1 MAIMIPQKP
10 REISPNSLEDIMFG
24 ALEKLPDSYYVFHSF
39 KIVSAGDGILH
50 ESETDFVIFNAQK
63 GLMCVEAKAGKVY
76 YKDGEWFYGSGI
88 RMSHDGPFNQAS
100 RNKWKLRDYIN
111 TTRLSGLLSKCKLL
125 HAVWFPSVSEL
136 DIRGQTM
143 PPEADRKLVM
153 TSSALQDPETEIVRI
168 FDIKLSNGIETSLS
182 DLEARQLVDM
192 VLCPSFNVFPTAS
205 LDLDIKRIAFHLLL
219 NEQICLLNYLEEQK
233 TAVINGAA
241 GTGKTMI
248 AIEKA
253 KRHAAN
259 GEKVLFLCYNSKL
272 RQYLSETHTSEN
284 IDFYTV
290 DGLACKLCNSAVPDY
305 ERLKEYLED
314 RFFAGVFPYKHI
326 IIDEGQ
332 DFGQSKLEETD
343 IIRTFKDI
351 VTDDTIDGS
360 FYIFYDKYQLVQGS
374 VLPEYI
380 AEADCKL
387 TLYKNCRNTENIA
400 VTSLRPITER
410 NPVLAAGCVTGST
423 PKFYFRDPDTE
434 MDLAVASIISDLN
447 ADGVKDIVILTPLTE
462 ETSKLAP
469 FCTDGMFRKKTR
481 FTTCR
486 KFKGLE
492 ADAVI
497 LIDID
502 ANTFAGDNAK
512 VFYVG
517 ASRARYKLCLLSDM
531 DDADCREALSK
542 FTNKHNPRKPKREL
556 ASALNSVSSI
566 LHI

>member
-10 REISPNSLEDIMFG
+10 RETSPNSLEDIMFG
-24 ALEKLPDSYYVFHSF
+24 ALEKLPDTYYVFHSF
-39 KIVSAGDGILH
+39 KIVSAGDGVLH

-63 GLMCVEAKAGKVY
+63 GLLCVEAKAGKVY
-76 YKDGEWFYGSGI
+76 CKDGEWFYGSGI

-100 RNKWKLRDYIN
+100 RNKWKLRDYIKS
-111 TTRLSGLLSKCKLL
+111 TRLSDLLNKCKLL

-136 DIRGQTM
+136 DIRGQIM
-143 PPEADRKLVM
+143 PPEADKRLLL
-153 TSSALQDPETEIVRI
+153 TSSALQNPEADIERI
-168 FDIKLSNGIETSLS
+168 FSIQLTNSIETTLTNY
-182 DLEARQLVDM
+182 EAKQLLNN

-205 LDLDIKRIAFHLLL
+205 LDLDIKRIAFHRLL

-248 AIEKA
+248 ALEKA

-259 GEKVLFLCYNSKL
+259 GERVLFLCFNSRL
-272 RQYLSETHTSEN
+272 RQHLNDTNSCDKV
-284 IDFYTV
+284 DFYTI
-290 DGLACKLCNSAVPDY
+290 DGLACKLCNSAAPDY
-305 ERLKEYLED
+305 TRLKEYLED
-314 RFFAGVFPYKHI
+314 KYYSGTFPYKHI

-332 DFGQSKLEETD
+332 DFGQSKIEETD
-343 IIRTFKDI
+343 IIRTLKDI
-351 VTDDTIDGS
+351 ITDDTINGS

-374 VLPEYI
+374 ELPEYI
-380 AEADCKL
+380 IDADCKL

-400 VTSLRPITER
+400 VTSLRPITDR
-410 NPVLAAGCVTGST
+410 NPILAAGCVTGST
-423 PKFYFRDPDTE
+423 PKFYFREPDMPIDVSVT
-434 MDLAVASIISDLN
+434 SIIADLN
-447 ADGVKDIVILTPLTE
+447 AEGVKDIVILTCLTE
-462 ETSKLAP
+462 DTSKLAP
-469 FCTDGMFRKKTR
+469 FCNDGMFRRKAR

-502 ANTFAGDNAK
+502 ANSFGGDNARI
-512 VFYVG
+512 FYVG
-517 ASRARYKLCLLSDM
+517 TSRARYKLCLLSDM
-531 DDADCREALSK
+531 TDEECAIALSK
-542 FTNKHNPRKPKREL
+542 FTNRQNPRKPKREL
-556 ASALNSVSSI
+556 ASALNSINSM

>member
-24 ALEKLPDSYYVFHSF
+24 ALEKLPDTYYVFHSF
-39 KIVSAGDGILH
+39 KIVSAGDGVLH

-63 GLMCVEAKAGKVY
+63 GLLCVEAKAGKVY
-76 YKDGEWFYGSGI
+76 YKDGDWFYGSGI

-100 RNKWKLRDYIN
+100 RNKWKLRDYIKN
-111 TTRLSGLLSKCKLL
+111 TRLSDLLNKCKLL

-143 PPEADRKLVM
+143 PPEADRRLLL
-153 TSSALQDPETEIVRI
+153 TSSALQNPEA
-168 FDIKLSNGIETSLS
+168 DIERVFNVQLTNGIETTLT
-182 DLEARQLVDM
+182 DHEAKQLLDN

-205 LDLDIKRIAFHLLL
+205 LDLDIKRIAFHRLL

-248 AIEKA
+248 ALEKA

-259 GEKVLFLCYNSKL
+259 GEKVLFLCFNSRL
-272 RQYLSETHTSEN
+272 RQHLNDTQSCDN

-290 DGLACKLCNSAVPDY
+290 DGLACKLCNSAAPDY
-305 ERLKEYLED
+305 TRLKDYLED
-314 RFFAGVFPYKHI
+314 RFFSGAFPYKHI

-332 DFGQSKLEETD
+332 DFGQSKIEETD
-343 IIRTFKDI
+343 IIRTLKDI
-351 VTDDTIDGS
+351 VTDDTINGS
-360 FYIFYDKYQLVQGS
+360 FYIFYDKHQLVQGS

-380 AEADCKL
+380 TEADCKL

-400 VTSLRPITER
+400 VTSLRPITDR
-410 NPVLAAGCVTGST
+410 NPILAAGCVAGST
-423 PKFYFRDPDTE
+423 PKFYFRDPSMQID
-434 MDLAVASIISDLN
+434 ASVASIIADLN
-447 ADGVKDIVILTPLTE
+447 TEGVKDIVILTCLTE

-469 FCTDGMFRKKTR
+469 FCSDGMFRRKAR

-512 VFYVG
+512 IFYVG
-517 ASRARYKLCLLSDM
+517 TSRARYKLCLFSDM
-531 DDADCREALSK
+531 SDEECANALSK
-542 FTNKHNPRKPKREL
+542 FTSKQNPRKPKREL
-556 ASALNSVSSI
+556 ASALNSI
-566 LHI
+566 NALLHI